1 VVFYLIYLQELKLFI
16 VYIDK
21 KNSQKSDCSHYF
33 LEKFAANLGGLKGIG
48 SEEGNS
54 FIYQPRTTHD
64 STSLDGC

>member
-1 VVFYLIYLQELKLFI
+1 LQSL
-16 VYIDK
+16 
-21 KNSQKSDCSHYF
+21 F